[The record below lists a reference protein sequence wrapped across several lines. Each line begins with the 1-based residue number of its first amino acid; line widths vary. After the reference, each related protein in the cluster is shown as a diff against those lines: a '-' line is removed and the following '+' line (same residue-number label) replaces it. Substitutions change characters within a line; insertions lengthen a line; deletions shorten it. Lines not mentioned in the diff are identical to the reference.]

1 MDIIGTVRNWVGR
14 LAELG
19 VSLLALTIV
28 AELLGLGSVPFMPE
42 GVSVISNVTNVV
54 DSLGSSGL
62 VGLLQITTQIQS
74 FGLGEGAKPIVQSHA
89 VELGLGT

>member
-1 MDIIGTVRNWVGR
+1 MDMISNVKGWVSK

-28 AELLGLGSVPFMPE
+28 AELLGLGAVPFMPD
-42 GVSVISNVTNVV
+42 GVSVIANVSGVV

-62 VGLLQITTQIQS
+62 VGLL
-74 FGLGEGAKPIVQSHA
+74 A
-89 VELGLGT
+89 VWVLWMIWKNK

>member
-1 MDIIGTVRNWVGR
+1 MYKRQVRNWVGR

-62 VGLLQITTQIQS
+62 VGLL
-74 FGLGEGAKPIVQSHA
+74 A
-89 VELGLGT
+89 VWVLWLIWSNK

>member
-1 MDIIGTVRNWVGR
+1 MEIINSVKGWVGR

-28 AELLGLGSVPFMPE
+28 AELLGLGNVPFMPDS
-42 GVSVISNVTNVV
+42 VSVIDNVTGVV

-62 VGLLQITTQIQS
+62 VGLL
-74 FGLGEGAKPIVQSHA
+74 A
-89 VELGLGT
+89 VWVLWMIWKNK

>member
-54 DSLGSSGL
+54 DSAGLERPRRPAGRLGAL
-62 VGLLQITTQIQS
+62 ADLEQQIILS
-74 FGLGEGAKPIVQSHA
+74 
-89 VELGLGT
+89 

>member
-28 AELLGLGSVPFMPE
+28 AELLGLRSVV
-42 GVSVISNVTNVV
+42 GVRVSGLRFARGGWFSYLWTNVSRAHV
-54 DSLGSSGL
+54 SDVVPPSK
-62 VGLLQITTQIQS
+62 T
-74 FGLGEGAKPIVQSHA
+74 P
-89 VELGLGT
+89 

>member
-1 MDIIGTVRNWVGR
+1 MDMISNVKGWVSK

-28 AELLGLGSVPFMPE
+28 AELLGLGSVPFMPD
-42 GVSVISNVTNVV
+42 GVSVIANVSGVV

-62 VGLLQITTQIQS
+62 VGLL
-74 FGLGEGAKPIVQSHA
+74 A
-89 VELGLGT
+89 VWVLWMIWKNK

>member
-1 MDIIGTVRNWVGR
+1 VDIIKNVRGWVGH

-28 AELLGLGSVPFMPE
+28 AELLGLGSVPFMPD
-42 GVSVISNVTNVV
+42 GVSVIDNVTGVV

-62 VGLLQITTQIQS
+62 VGLL
-74 FGLGEGAKPIVQSHA
+74 A
-89 VELGLGT
+89 VWVLWMIWKNK

>member
-1 MDIIGTVRNWVGR
+1 MDMISNVKGWVSK

-28 AELLGLGSVPFMPE
+28 AELLGLGAVPFMPD
-42 GVSVISNVTNVV
+42 GVSVINNVSGVV

-62 VGLLQITTQIQS
+62 VGLL
-74 FGLGEGAKPIVQSHA
+74 A
-89 VELGLGT
+89 VWVLWMIWKNK